1 MKTGNKLANI
11 ALTIMLT
18 GTVGSAQ
25 AGIINTDA
33 NGTVTDTVSG
43 YNGWLNEDV
52 FFGGIDFLV
61 FETFVDSLF
70 SIEVASDVDFGI
82 SIYEGLI
89 ANEAPPLFDNDND
102 FFDFSSTLTYIAG
115 TPVFSALGSS
125 LSNVALSNPGY
136 YTVAVGGD
144 DFFGP
149 SGSVAYTASLSSLAV
164 ETVPVPSIPALL
176 AMGLVALRLSTR
188 RRGNNPR

>member
-1 MKTGNKLANI
+1 MKISSKLANI

-18 GTVGSAQ
+18 GTVGNAQ
-25 AGIINTDA
+25 AGIINIDA
-33 NGTVTDTVSG
+33 NGTVTGSVNG
-43 YNGWLNEDV
+43 YDGWLNEDT

-70 SIEVASDVDFGI
+70 SIEVVSDIDFGI

-89 ANEAPPLFDNDND
+89 ANDAPPLFNNNND

-115 TPVFSALGSS
+115 TPIFSALGSS
-125 LSNVALSNPGY
+125 LSNVALTNPGY

-144 DFFGP
+144 DFMGP
-149 SGSVAYTASLSSLAV
+149 TGSIAYTASLTTTEVQS
-164 ETVPVPSIPALL
+164 VPIPSIPALL
-176 AMGLVALRLSTR
+176 GMGLVAFRLTTK
-188 RRGNNPR
+188 RRGNNLQ

>member
-1 MKTGNKLANI
+1 MKTTNKLANL
-11 ALTIMLT
+11 ALLIMMT
-18 GTVGSAQ
+18 GTFTSAQ
-25 AGIINTDA
+25 AGIIHTDA
-33 NGTVTDTVSG
+33 NGTVSDTVNG
-43 YNGWLNEDV
+43 YDGWLTEDT

-70 SIEVASDVDFGI
+70 SIEVVSEIDFGI

-89 ANEAPPLFDNDND
+89 VNDDSIPFINNDD

-115 TPVFSALGSS
+115 TPSFSAIGSS
-125 LSNVALSNPGY
+125 LSNVALTNPGF

-149 SGSVAYTASLSSLAV
+149 ADSVSYTASLNTNAV
-164 ETVPVPSIPALL
+164 ESVPAPSLPALL
-176 AMGLVALRLSTR
+176 AIGLLGLRLSSKR
-188 RRGNNPR
+188 RDTSPQ